1 MIQMNSTS
9 SVAETTNAVSSPQP
23 ASLTDPLKIR
33 GITLRNRIMMSPM
46 CQYSSVEGAATDWHL
61 VHLGSRAVGGAALVM
76 AEATAV
82 ARIGRITPGDLGIWD
97 DKHIAP
103 LAQVTRVI
111 ESRGAVP
118 GIQLAHAGRKGS
130 KAAPWRGSA
139 LLGPE
144 QGGYPVVGPSA
155 VPFDEKGWAVPGA
168 LDLRGIE
175 NVVAEFEAAAKRAI
189 EAGFKV
195 IEIHSAHGYL
205 LHQFLSP
212 ISNKRTD
219 EYGGSLE
226 NRARLLL
233 RVVAAIRGVIPA
245 AMPLF
250 VRISSTDW
258 IEGEPSW
265 TLDQSVE
272 LARMLKAA
280 GVDLVDASSGGS
292 AVRQKIQLG
301 KGYQTPFAKRIRA
314 EAGIMTGAV
323 GLITEPA
330 HADELIAQGDADLI
344 IIGRAFLRDP
354 YWALHAFHTLGA
366 KAPWPDQY
374 GYAVG

>member
-1 MIQMNSTS
+1 MTTTESVVDPKNAASTR
-9 SVAETTNAVSSPQP
+9 A
-23 ASLTDPLKIR
+23 ASLVDPIKIR
-33 GITLRNRIMMSPM
+33 GVNLRNRIMMSPM
-46 CQYSSVEGAATDWHL
+46 CQYSSVEGEATDWHI

-76 AEATAV
+76 AEASAV

-97 DKHIAP
+97 NKHIAP
-103 LAQVTRVI
+103 LARVTRVI
-111 ESRGAVP
+111 ENRGAVP

-130 KAAPWRGSA
+130 KDAPWRGSG

-144 QGGYPVVGPSA
+144 QGGYPIVAPSA
-155 VPFDEKGWAVPGA
+155 IPFDEKGWATPAA
-168 LDLRGIE
+168 LDQRGID
-175 NVVAEFEAAAKRAI
+175 NVVAEFEAAAKRAL

-212 ISNKRTD
+212 VSNHRTD

-233 RVVAAIRGVIPA
+233 RVVGAVRGVIPKD
-245 AMPLF
+245 MPLF
-250 VRISSTDW
+250 TRISATDW

-265 TLDQSVE
+265 DIDQSVA
-272 LARMLKAA
+272 LARLLKSA
-280 GVDLVDASSGGS
+280 GVDLIDASSGG
-292 AVRQKIQLG
+292 AAMRQKIQLG

-330 HADELIAQGDADLI
+330 HANELIAEGYADLV

-354 YWALHAFHTLGA
+354 YWAVHAFQALDA
-366 KAPWPDQY
+366 KAPWPEQY

>member
-1 MIQMNSTS
+1 
-9 SVAETTNAVSSPQP
+9 
-23 ASLTDPLKIR
+23 
-33 GITLRNRIMMSPM
+33 MMSPM
-46 CQYSSVEGAATDWHL
+46 CQYSSVEGAANDWHI
-61 VHLGSRAVGGAALVM
+61 VHLGSRSAGGAALVM

-97 DKHIAP
+97 DKHIPA

-111 ESRGAVP
+111 ENRGAVP
-118 GIQLAHAGRKGS
+118 GVQLAHAGRKGS
-130 KAAPWRGSA
+130 KDAPWRGSG
-139 LLGPE
+139 LLGPD
-144 QGGYPVVGPSA
+144 QGGYPVVAPSA
-155 VPFDEKGWAVPGA
+155 IPFDEKGWPVPTA
-168 LDLRGIE
+168 LDLRGID
-175 NVVAEFEAAAKRAI
+175 NVVAEFEAAAKRAV

-212 ISNKRTD
+212 VSNKRTD

-226 NRARLLL
+226 NRARLLM
-233 RVVAAIRGVIPA
+233 RVVAAVRGVIAPD
-245 AMPLF
+245 MPLF

-265 TLDQSVE
+265 TLDQSVT
-272 LARMLKAA
+272 LAGLLKAA
-280 GVDLVDASSGGS
+280 GVDLIDASSGGS

-301 KGYQTPFAKRIRA
+301 TGYQVPFAKRIRQ

-330 HADELIAQGDADLI
+330 YANHLIAQGDADLI
-344 IIGRAFLRDP
+344 IIGRAMLRDP
-354 YWALHAFHTLGA
+354 YWALHAFQALGV
-366 KAPWPDQY
+366 KAPWPEQY